1 MNRLRETLTQMGCF
15 STKLPS
21 GDFSPTQER
30 DRAGLGVAPDGRTEG
45 AFPDCQRAVCIVL
58 RNPVAAMLP
67 RWPLLEN
74 GFPAEVFKALFS

>member
-1 MNRLRETLTQMGCF
+1 MSRLRETLTQMGCF

-21 GDFSPTQER
+21 GDFSPT

-58 RNPVAAMLP
+58 RNPVAAVLP
-67 RWPLLEN
+67 GWTLLEN
-74 GFPAEVFKALFS
+74 VFPAEVFKALFS